1 MDKQKL
7 MEWLQGQADLKRKEI
22 ELRFFNDEV
31 RSAEIS
37 SNYSIHIIGVGE
49 ISKVLNLPLDIRS
62 FADGNDDAYEYEVS
76 FTFDTFRFFSL
87 QERIK

>member
-7 MEWLQGQADLKRKEI
+7 MEWLQGQADLRRKEI
-22 ELRFFNDEV
+22 ELRFFNDKV
-31 RSAEIS
+31 RSAEIL
-37 SNYSIHIIGVGE
+37 SNYSIHIIGTRE
-49 ISKVLNLPLDIRS
+49 ISEVLNLPLDIRP

-76 FTFDTFRFFSL
+76 FIFDTFRFFSL

>member
-7 MEWLQGQADLKRKEI
+7 MEWLQGQADLRRKEI

-31 RSAEIS
+31 RSAEIL

-49 ISKVLNLPLDIRS
+49 ISKVLNLPLDIKP
-62 FADGNDDAYEYEVS
+62 FADGNDDIYEYEAS
-76 FTFDTFRFFSL
+76 FIFDTFRFFSL
-87 QERIK
+87 VQRSK